1 MEAIGCLLLCLS
13 YVETGHTRQGL
24 RWAAPQSR
32 PPGPANPPDCNPPAA
47 ARLLSIMKQR
57 FLPPSWPMIV
67 VIWALL
73 LPLAPL
79 AVQAGP
85 LRPSGVPEGVQPGG
99 DLATI
104 EPKLNFDRVQPGQQV

>member
-1 MEAIGCLLLCLS
+1 M
-13 YVETGHTRQGL
+13 R
-24 RWAAPQSR
+24 
-32 PPGPANPPDCNPPAA
+32 
-47 ARLLSIMKQR
+47 QR

-67 VIWALL
+67 VIWAL
-73 LPLAPL
+73 LAPL

-104 EPKLNFDRVQPGQQV
+104 EPKLNFDRVQPGQQVVVALVMEVQSGYHAQSNKPLDENLIPFQLTDLSARPGTAF